1 MSDTGYAME
10 PPTDKPKPAME
21 DDSLYETPHF
31 TWGEFKKQVEAAG
44 VTNDMEVSYI
54 DWDDG
59 HGVQV
64 SIHPGS
70 KSCNIT

>member
-10 PPTDKPKPAME
+10 PPTDYE
-21 DDSLYETPHF
+21 DDTLYETPHF

-44 VTNDMEVSYI
+44 VIDAMEVSYI

-59 HGVQV
+59 HGVQIDV
-64 SIHPGS
+64 HPGG